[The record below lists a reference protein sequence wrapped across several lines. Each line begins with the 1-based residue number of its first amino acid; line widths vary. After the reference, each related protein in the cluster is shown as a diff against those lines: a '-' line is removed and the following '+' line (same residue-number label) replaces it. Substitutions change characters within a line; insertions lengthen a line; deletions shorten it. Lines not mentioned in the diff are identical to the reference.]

1 MQSVMNSWAAFLLQ
15 LHSNRQHVRTLCD
28 GKLVQNPKT
37 WLFIFHDHFNHG
49 ITTLKPFCMKWEIAI
64 IALQSSANVPSYLA
78 IIKLHR
84 SLSSGSLARCNPVTL
99 LSSPTLS
106 NLISRRHFS
115 PLGLAKVGGW
125 SWCNSAL
132 HLIIGAFID
141 NGEGRWNQFP
151 ASSTNMGQPSSPST
165 PSSPSYLSIRQV
177 WNEDGRWRNTA
188 DWFDL
193 HSCSTF
199 LEAFRCW

>member
-1 MQSVMNSWAAFLLQ
+1 MSSVPSSIASKRTARTNAVWWKACTKSKNMIQQTWQSWNYNIKTILYEMRNCDM
-15 LHSNRQHVRTLCD
+15 TLR
-28 GKLVQNPKT
+28 
-37 WLFIFHDHFNHG
+37 
-49 ITTLKPFCMKWEIAI
+49 
-64 IALQSSANVPSYLA
+64 SSANGHSYLI

-84 SLSSGSLARCNPVTL
+84 YPLDHWPDATQLLYYLLQLDQISSL
-99 LSSPTLS
+99 
-106 NLISRRHFS
+106 RRHFS
-115 PLGLAKVGGW
+115 PLSLAKVGGW

-132 HLIIGAFID
+132 HLIIGAFRD

-165 PSSPSYLSIRQV
+165 PSSLSYLSIRQV

>member
-1 MQSVMNSWAAFLLQ
+1 MNSWAAFLLQ

-37 WLFIFHDHFNHG
+37 WFFIFHYHVNHW
-49 ITTLKPFCMKWEIAI
+49 IITLKLFCMKWEIAI
-64 IALQSSANVPSYLA
+64 ITLRCSANGQSYLA

-84 SLSSGSLARCNPVTL
+84 YPLDRWPDATQWLYYL
-99 LSSPTLS
+99 LQLYQISSP
-106 NLISRRHFS
+106 RRHFS

-132 HLIIGAFID
+132 HLIIGAFRD

-165 PSSPSYLSIRQV
+165 PSSLSYLSTRQV
-177 WNEDGRWRNTA
+177 WNEDGRCLNTA

-193 HSCSTF
+193 HSCSTL
-199 LEAFRCW
+199 LEAFRGW

>member
-1 MQSVMNSWAAFLLQ
+1 MSSVPSSIAFQQTTRADAVWWKACTKSKNMTFHFSW
-15 LHSNRQHVRTLCD
+15 S
-28 GKLVQNPKT
+28 
-37 WLFIFHDHFNHG
+37 
-49 ITTLKPFCMKWEIAI
+49 
-64 IALQSSANVPSYLA
+64 LQSWNYNTKTILHEMRNCDNNSSVFSKWA
-78 IIKLHR
+78 ILSSNNQTA

-132 HLIIGAFID
+132 HLIIGAFRD

-165 PSSPSYLSIRQV
+165 PSSLSYLSIRQV
-177 WNEDGRWRNTA
+177 WNEDGRCRNTA
-188 DWFDL
+188 D
-193 HSCSTF
+193 
-199 LEAFRCW
+199 